1 VMYFGNPSSP
11 VVRAAMQRGEFGCI
25 VTPGQGNLIPT
36 GVRWCADNG
45 CYGKGWPGTPNWL
58 NWIERK
64 GDAALCAFAAAPDV
78 VGDAKA
84 TLVRSTPLLPLIR
97 RLGLPAAFVAQ
108 DGVTPE
114 LVPWDGMD
122 VLFIGGTDEF
132 KLGPDAEAIGREAKD
147 RGKWLHMGRVNS
159 IKRLRIAKRM
169 GCDSVDGTYLSFGP
183 DKNTVR
189 MRRFLDQVL
198 AEP

>member
-1 VMYFGNPSSP
+1 MT
-11 VVRAAMQRGEFGCI
+11 
-25 VTPGQGNLIPT
+25 TPHDLIGRP
-36 GVRWCADNG
+36 AIFSA
-45 CYGKGWPGTPNWL
+45 YLTP
-58 NWIERK
+58 
-64 GDAALCAFAAAPDV
+64 
-78 VGDAKA
+78 
-84 TLVRSTPLLPLIR
+84 
-97 RLGLPAAFVAQ
+97 
-108 DGVTPE
+108 
-114 LVPWDGMD
+114 